1 MQVLETSQP
10 LLIDIRNVTLRLT
23 LAEFQQICLDN
34 PDLNFEL
41 TANGELVT
49 MPPVGWES
57 SKKNLNL
64 ASQLYQWNLKSR
76 LGEVFDSSGGF
87 VLPSGAV
94 RSPDVTWI
102 AQEKLAGLSTA
113 VTFPAI
119 VPDFVIELR
128 SKSDSLTTLQAKMQE
143 YRENGVRLG
152 WLVNPQ
158 QKTVEIYRVGEAT
171 AEVQVFPGQLSG
183 EDVLPGLV
191 VDLSEVL

>member
-57 SKKNLNL
+57 SKKNINL
-64 ASQLYQWNLKSR
+64 ASQVYQWNLQRR

-102 AQEKLAGLSTA
+102 AQEKLAGLSAA

-152 WLVNPQ
+152 WLVNPP

-171 AEVQVFPGQLSG
+171 AEVQVSPGQLSG

>member
-1 MQVLETSQP
+1 LGKLEKKLILLQQV
-10 LLIDIRNVTLRLT
+10 
-23 LAEFQQICLDN
+23 
-34 PDLNFEL
+34 
-41 TANGELVT
+41 
-49 MPPVGWES
+49 
-57 SKKNLNL
+57 
-64 ASQLYQWNLKSR
+64 YQWNLQSR
-76 LGEVFDSSGGF
+76 LGEVFDSLGGF

-102 AQEKLAGLSTA
+102 AQEKLAGLSAA

-119 VPDFVIELR
+119 VPDFVIELQ

-158 QKTVEIYRVGEAT
+158 QKTVEIYSVGEAT
-171 AEVQVFPGQLSG
+171 AEVQVSPGQLSG

>member
-57 SKKNLNL
+57 SKKNINL
-64 ASQLYQWNLKSR
+64 ASQVYQWNLQSR

-102 AQEKLAGLSTA
+102 AQEKLAGLSAA

-171 AEVQVFPGQLSG
+171 AEVQVSPGQLSG